1 MGTRRSAG
9 PDRNSRFRRDI
20 QGLRAIAVGAVV
32 LYHAGIPLIPGG
44 YIGVDVFFVI
54 SGFLITSHL
63 ISGLRRDGKVHFAS
77 FYAKRVRRILPAS
90 FVVLAVSVVAA
101 LIWYPPLLMREVWAG
116 AVATA
121 FYVPNYLFAAQG
133 TNYLAETTPSLFQH
147 YWSLGIEEQFYLVWP
162 VLLAL
167 AFFLVKRIRVL
178 FALVLFLVSLSFV
191 ACLYLTDQSQ
201 PWAFFSLPTRA
212 WELGVGALVAL
223 LLSYRPRPIK
233 GAVAASLGW
242 LGVLIIIGCAVIF
255 SDVTPFPSYW
265 AMLPAVATALI
276 IVAGEANS
284 PGSPTAVLSTKP
296 LMWVGTISYSL
307 YLVHWPLLQVPQAAV
322 GFENPLPLWATVL
335 LSALAVPVA
344 WLMYRFVEEPGR
356 NGRWLATARPRRSLV
371 AAAAAS
377 AVVVLAASTAL
388 LYSNSRPLHVG
399 QLASDTV
406 IASPPLVTDF
416 VPSNLRP
423 ALRAASA
430 DQPQIYADGC
440 HLGFSESSVADCVYG
455 DPSAPRIVLF
465 GDSHAAQ
472 WFPAVLAYARQ
483 HGFAVE
489 NHTKSSCPSV
499 SADVLRNRVPY
510 TECSTWRE
518 HVIEHINTEKPALV
532 VLANYGVASLAHSRM
547 NYAEAWGDALARSI
561 HAIHAPT
568 VVLADTPDLEMTP
581 SVCLSA
587 NLWSTSECA
596 RTRADALNTPAR
608 AAERAVA
615 EELGVPYVDLT
626 EYLCSTRVCAP
637 IVGNTLV
644 YRDSHHITATYSAQ
658 LAEALGPRLEDLLT
672 TGSPAASAARAGAF
686 GTRAPQPEAAWRDDS
701 HG

>member
-1 MGTRRSAG
+1 M
-9 PDRNSRFRRDI
+9 
-20 QGLRAIAVGAVV
+20 V

-90 FVVLAVSVVAA
+90 FVVLAISVAAA

-167 AFFLVKRIRVL
+167 GFFLVKRIRVL

-191 ACLYLTDQSQ
+191 ACVYLTDLSQ

-212 WELGVGALVAL
+212 WELGVGALAAF
-223 LLSYRPRPIK
+223 LLSYRPRPIR

-242 LGVLIIIGCAVIF
+242 LGILTIIGCAVIF

-265 AMLPAVATALI
+265 AMLPTVATALI
-276 IVAGEANS
+276 IVAGEGNS
-284 PGSPTAVLSTKP
+284 PGSPTAVLSTRP

-356 NGRWLATARPRRSLV
+356 NGRWLATARPRRSLF

-377 AVVVLAASTAL
+377 GVVVLAASTAL

-423 ALRAASA
+423 ALRSASE

-440 HLGFSESSVADCVYG
+440 HLGFSESDVGDCVYG
-455 DPSAPRIVLF
+455 DPNAPRIVLF

-472 WFPAVLAYARQ
+472 WFPAVLGYARQ

-518 HVIEHINTEKPALV
+518 RVIEHINTDKPALV
-532 VLANYGVASLAHSRM
+532 VLANYGVAPLADSET
-547 NYAEAWGDALARSI
+547 NYADAWGDALTRSI
-561 HAIHAPT
+561 DAIHAPT

-596 RTRADALNTPAR
+596 RTRADALDTPSR
-608 AAERAVA
+608 DAEQAVA
-615 EELGVPYVDLT
+615 QELGVPYVDLT
-626 EYLCSTRVCAP
+626 EYLCSTRACAP

-644 YRDSHHITATYSAQ
+644 YRDSHHITATYSAK
-658 LAEALGPRLEDLLT
+658 LAEALGPRLEDLLL
-672 TGSPAASAARAGAF
+672 TGSPAASADRAGGS
-686 GTRAPQPEAAWRDDS
+686 GTRASQPEASLRDDS